1 MRHLVKLFLYY
12 LFTLRHFCNP
22 WHIFIKFL
30 FNVILYLII
39 LYKLT
44 DYIYLIVGM
53 KVAFVKSNEK
63 AIKIGYAVLETL
75 QFLKWNILSLSS
87 GVTSRQSGFFQARYF
102 QFENKNK
109 KTLYLYI
116 TTYFYK
122 YTFLCIVYHVKTI
135 G

>member
-1 MRHLVKLFLYY
+1 MNKFIYLKYSFCISEFVTMMTAKWSYNFTVYKTLYTFICFECSDRIENKKNECGIWLNFFLYY

-63 AIKIGYAVLETL
+63 AIKIGYAVLE
-75 QFLKWNILSLSS
+75 
-87 GVTSRQSGFFQARYF
+87 
-102 QFENKNK
+102 
-109 KTLYLYI
+109 LYN
-116 TTYFYK
+116 F
-122 YTFLCIVYHVKTI
+122 
-135 G
+135 